1 MIPDVCVSMV
11 IHHYFG
17 IKNLKIWDLK
27 DMYQTENSTAQS
39 SGEGQAITK
48 KKSKSKDRWQT
59 VTSLE
64 QKGCVNISENLG

>member
-48 KKSKSKDRWQT
+48 KKIKIKRPVADGHEFGTERMRQY
-59 VTSLE
+59 
-64 QKGCVNISENLG
+64 Q

>member
-1 MIPDVCVSMV
+1 MLPDVCVSMV

-27 DMYQTENSTAQS
+27 DMYQTENSIAQS

-48 KKSKSKDRWQT
+48 KKIKIKRPVADGHEFGTERMRQY
-59 VTSLE
+59 
-64 QKGCVNISENLG
+64 Q

>member
-1 MIPDVCVSMV
+1 MLPDVCVSMV

-48 KKSKSKDRWQT
+48 KKKIKRPVADGHEFGTERMRQY
-59 VTSLE
+59 
-64 QKGCVNISENLG
+64 Q